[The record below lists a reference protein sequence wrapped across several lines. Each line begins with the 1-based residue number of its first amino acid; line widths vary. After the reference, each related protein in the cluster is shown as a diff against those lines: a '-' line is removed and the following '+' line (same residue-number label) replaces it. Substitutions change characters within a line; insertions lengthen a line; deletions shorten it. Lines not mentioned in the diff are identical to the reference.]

1 MSTPGTAKKVLH
13 VGKYFPPYVGG
24 METYLHDL
32 MRALAALGVRSSAL
46 VHQSRVSLHS
56 SEGSLPAGGHSL
68 LITRAATWGR
78 LLFTPISPGFP
89 LLLHRLIKRDQ
100 PEILHLHLPN
110 PSAFWALALP
120 SARRLPWVIHWH
132 SDVLTSGSHWL
143 LRFAYWFYSPLE
155 SALLK
160 NAASVVVSSPP
171 YLETSKPLSRVTH
184 KCAVIPLGIE
194 DRFSDGPQNGPQNDP
209 TIAAASERKTG
220 SAAAGTLNVVAIGR
234 MAHYKGFDILLRAI
248 AQSEGI
254 TLDLVG
260 HGELFG
266 SLQRLADSLDLS
278 ARVRFHGLLDN
289 TAKDDLLSRCDCLCL
304 PSTDRTEAFGVVL
317 LEAMSAGKACVV
329 SDVEGSGMS
338 WLVEDGK
345 TGLVTPTHDVGGLIS
360 ALCRLRDDPD
370 LADTLGRNGR
380 KKFLGAMTIAASA
393 EAVRGLYHS
402 LAPTG

>member
-24 METYLHDL
+24 METYLYDL
-32 MRALAALGVRSSAL
+32 MRALAALGIRSSAL

-56 SEGSLPAGGHSL
+56 SEESLPAGGHPL

-78 LLFTPISPGFP
+78 LIFTPISPGFP

-194 DRFSDGPQNGPQNDP
+194 DRFSDGPQNDP

-266 SLQRLADSLDLS
+266 SLQRLADSLNLS

-289 TAKDDLLSRCDCLCL
+289 TAKDELLSRCDCLCL

-345 TGLVTPTHDVGGLIS
+345 TGLVTPTHDVDGLTH

-370 LADTLGRNGR
+370 LVATLGQNGR
-380 KKFLGAMTIAASA
+380 EKFLGALTIAASA
-393 EAVRGLYHS
+393 EAIRGLYHS